1 VPARYPDAVPFYR
14 EQVVPRLV
22 ALTCGAKGLDDLR
35 ARTAAGLHGRVVEI
49 GFGSGFN
56 VPHYPEGVE
65 RVLAVEPSA
74 TAFRMASGRIGAS
87 PVPVEQVGLDG
98 QVLPLDDAS
107 CDAALCTFVLCTIPN
122 VEAAL
127 AEVRRVLRPG
137 GHFHFLEHGLAPDA
151 RVAAF
156 QRRVEPLQRRVA
168 DGCHLTRDPVALART
183 AGFEVLE
190 VDQRYGAAPKP
201 WAYLTR
207 AVVVRT

>member
-1 VPARYPDAVPFYR
+1 VPFYK

-22 ALTCGAKGLDDLR
+22 AWTCGASALSGLR
-35 ARTAAGLHGRVVEI
+35 AATASGLEGRVVEI

-56 VPHYPEGVE
+56 VPHYPAGVD

-74 TAFRMASGRIGAS
+74 TAWSMAAGRVAAS

-98 QVLPLDDAS
+98 QSLPIEDAS
-107 CDAALCTFVLCTIPN
+107 CDGAICTFSLCTIPDP
-122 VEAAL
+122 EAAL

-137 GHFHFLEHGLAPDA
+137 GRFHLLEHGLAPDA

-168 DGCHLTRDPVALART
+168 DGCHLTRDPVALVTA
-183 AGFEVLE
+183 AGFRVDD
-190 VDQRYGAAPKP
+190 VDQKYGAGPKA

-207 AVVVRT
+207 AATVRA